1 MILKYI
7 FLSNNHKA
15 TIKEMR
21 KIPKICAY
29 ALFLLLALVL
39 SSYSRPR
46 YYDFLPTLD
55 IFYDNSEAAVVK
67 RLSSRRTPED
77 EAFYGLT
84 DFTIADA
91 FAPHCEGDLSTDDLE
106 AIIHRPHVT
115 ATVFFLKYLINRP
128 RPYQIDPTIDNLPSE
143 TGHTPALPAGHAC
156 QAYYLAKVLG
166 RRYPEKKD
174 LFFRVARRCEDAR
187 VIAGIHYPSD
197 GRLSKIL
204 ARVLP

>member
-1 MILKYI
+1 M
-7 FLSNNHKA
+7 SNTPKA

-21 KIPKICAY
+21 KIPKICLY
-29 ALFLLLALVL
+29 GLVLLLVLVL
-39 SSYSRPR
+39 SSFSRPR

-77 EAFYGLT
+77 KAFYQTT
-84 DFTIADA
+84 DITVSDA
-91 FAPHCEGDLSTDDLE
+91 FAPHCEGDLSVEDLE
-106 AIIHRPHVT
+106 DITLRPHVVWT
-115 ATVFFLKYLINRP
+115 IKFLKYLINRP
-128 RPYQIDPTIDNLPSE
+128 RPYQVDATIDNLPSE
-143 TGHTPALPAGHAC
+143 TGHTAALPAGHAC

-174 LFFRVARRCEDAR
+174 LFFRIAKRCDDAR

-204 ARVLP
+204 ARILP

>member
-1 MILKYI
+1 M
-7 FLSNNHKA
+7 SNTPKA

-21 KIPKICAY
+21 KIPKICLY
-29 ALFLLLALVL
+29 GLVLLLVLVL

-55 IFYDNSEAAVVK
+55 IFYDNSEAAVEEAVK
-67 RLSSRRTPED
+67 P
-77 EAFYGLT
+77 
-84 DFTIADA
+84 ADA
-91 FAPHCEGDLSTDDLE
+91 RGRGVLPNDGHHGFRRVCAALRGDLSVEDLE
-106 AIIHRPHVT
+106 DITLRPHVVWT
-115 ATVFFLKYLINRP
+115 IKFLKYLINRP
-128 RPYQIDPTIDNLPSE
+128 RPYQVDATIDNLPSE
-143 TGHTPALPAGHAC
+143 TGHTAALPAGHAC

-174 LFFRVARRCEDAR
+174 LFFRIAACDDAR

-204 ARVLP
+204 ARILP